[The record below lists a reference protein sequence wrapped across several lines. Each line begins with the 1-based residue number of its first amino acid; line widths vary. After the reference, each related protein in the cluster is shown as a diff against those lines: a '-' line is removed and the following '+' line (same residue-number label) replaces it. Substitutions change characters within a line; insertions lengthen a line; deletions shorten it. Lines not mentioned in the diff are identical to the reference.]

1 MNSKIITIDS
11 GIAGPTIGLVGL
23 VHGDEQCGRIILDE
37 LADYVPKIGKL
48 KLVYANLAAA
58 DKGQRKI
65 EADLNRVFPGKQDGN
80 LEEQIAFNLQKELSL
95 CDYVI
100 DIHSSIDDT
109 PAFAI
114 STVDNEDYEKMVR
127 EIGLEKYVIMTDKLA
142 NGKSLIDY
150 VNSIGGKGISF
161 EAGDMHKEEAI
172 INARNVVRNFLVN
185 KGLMEG
191 SVVVSDPEKFMAY
204 NVITVPSKEFVCYTP
219 KCFELLKAGT
229 PYGRMD
235 DKEYALDKDCYPI
248 LAVSRPFEAINM
260 VFIACRKE

>member
-1 MNSKIITIDS
+1 MNSKIITKDS
-11 GIAGPTIGLVGL
+11 GIDGPTVGLVGL

-37 LADYVPKIGKL
+37 LADYVPKIGRL
-48 KLVYANLAAA
+48 KLIYANLAAA
-58 DKGQRKI
+58 DQGKRRV
-65 EADLNRVFPGKQDGN
+65 EADLNRVFPGKEDGN
-80 LEEQIAFNLQKELSL
+80 FEEQIAYNLQKELSL
-95 CDYVI
+95 CDFVL

-114 STVDNEDYEKMVR
+114 TTKDNKEFYEL
-127 EIGLEKYVIMTDKLA
+127 IAQTGLEKYVVMTDKLA

-150 VNSIGGKGISF
+150 VNSTGGKGISF
-161 EAGDMHKEEAI
+161 EAGNMHKEEAV

-204 NVITVPSKEFVCYTP
+204 DVITVPSKEFVCYTP

-235 DKEYALDKDCYPI
+235 NKEYALDRDCYPI
-248 LAVSRPFEAINM
+248 LAVSKPFEAG
-260 VFIACRKE
+260 